1 METLMDLNLYSII
14 LRMFMS
20 LLFGGVIGIER
31 GLKNRPA
38 GFMTYVMVSCSST
51 LIMMTNIFLSSLYPG
66 TDPTRLAAQVV
77 SGIGFLGA
85 GTIITTK
92 KNEVR
97 GLTTAAGLW
106 AAAGLGIAIGSGFY
120 VGASIGLLFIMTAL
134 VGLRKI
140 DTYVKQHART
150 MEIYIEYSNNFSIDT
165 LLGYAQKKEYFIFDV
180 EIGKIKALKGDFGTV
195 TFSINLKMKENHWEV
210 LEEIRHIPGV
220 VNIREIF

>member
-1 METLMDLNLYSII
+1 MEILNELNIYSVI

-20 LLFGGVIGIER
+20 LVFGGVIGIER

-51 LIMMTNIFLSSLYPG
+51 LIMMTNIFLAALYPG
-66 TDPTRLAAQVV
+66 TEPTRLAAQVV

-120 VGASIGLLFIMTAL
+120 IGATIGLLFIMTAL
-134 VGLRKI
+134 VGLRKMDNYI
-140 DTYVKQHART
+140 KQHART
-150 MEIYIEYSNNFSIDT
+150 MEIYIEYSSNFSLDT
-165 LLGYAQKKEYFIFDV
+165 LLDFAQKREYFLFDM
-180 EIGKIKALKGDFGTV
+180 EIGRIKALKGDYGTI
-195 TFSINLKMKENHWEV
+195 TFSINLKMKEIHGEV
-210 LEEIRHIPGV
+210 IEEFRRIPGV